1 MLDEAC
7 CLSSSNFTCLDKARL
22 KVSHS
27 CVGFQAME
35 ESFAASSRYIEQQ
48 AVRAVAAL
56 ASPAW
61 TAHIIGTAAAL
72 VAENAKKICAQQ
84 IIHQVRTLGLNSHTT
99 CCFPFCAF
107 VMTTWRSTYRA
118 MQNYTCCTCWPAM
131 LGRTMFTSYA
141 RCMNTHRISPAGT
154 PACPKADQQAAGTS
168 TTSSCKVHGHSSPM

>member
-1 MLDEAC
+1 
-7 CLSSSNFTCLDKARL
+7 
-22 KVSHS
+22 
-27 CVGFQAME
+27 ME
-35 ESFAASSRYIEQQ
+35 ESFVASSKYIEQQ

-84 IIHQVRTLGLNSHTT
+84 IIHQVMSLGLNSHTT

-131 LGRTMFTSYA
+131 LGRTMFTSCA
-141 RCMNTHRISPAGT
+141 RCMNTHTGSLLQVPLLAPKLISKQLEQALQAAVKCMVT
-154 PACPKADQQAAGTS
+154 PAPCEGGKLNGRIQ
-168 TTSSCKVHGHSSPM
+168 SSQNSDSPG